1 MKKSYLKTMF
11 SNLKIN
17 LIAGF
22 LLISSASFGA
32 FSGTYTIDAK
42 SAASSTNY
50 QSFVSIFGDMYNGT
64 RTDGGTSNGSGLSGP
79 VTINVVSA
87 SGPYTEQVT
96 IFQITGISATN
107 TIKVNGNGN
116 TIQFS
121 ATSTTASH
129 TILLDGADYV
139 TIDNLVVLAT
149 SASIGRNIHLMNDA
163 RNNTVNACTLQMPNM
178 TGTSAS
184 NAYFAITQGTSTLTT
199 YGVAGQENTLNKCI
213 MNSRVNGG
221 PNAGIAIMDESSG
234 STVRKNY
241 ITNNV
246 LNDFRTYGIF
256 TYYAFQQ
263 TITGNEIANNT
274 ASTYAST
281 IYGMYNYCYFKGG
294 DYTITDNYIHDLNF
308 NRTSFQYGIYHYA
321 YYGTGSG
328 SIIIDR
334 NRVVLKGLIYPAYG
348 MYVYGYYAGITG
360 GFSISNNFI
369 DMDQPSGTASS
380 LYGIYNFGPYYQTA
394 FKTANVDYNYVR
406 VKTAY
411 YAYGIFSYLYYN
423 SQFTRRASIS
433 NNIVDMQT
441 NNSIYGAI
449 WSYCYSNNQPVD
461 MSYNTIYTS
470 NYPTG
475 TATGTNYQMYCYY
488 VDGNI
493 KNNLLVSRSNGGTTY
508 GIFDYYST
516 GAFANND
523 IYDAG
528 RGTTFIFGARN
539 GAPTSDLAA
548 YKTSFGDA
556 NGMSIDPRFTDVA
569 NGNYKPSSFSFV
581 NKGTPVSG
589 FTKDF
594 AGVTRNTTT
603 PDVGALEFFVDVAVS
618 KLYFTGV
625 NVCGGYKESVKL
637 TMKNNTSD
645 TIKNVPVRFTVTGK
659 APVKGNIPKIN
670 PNDTVQ
676 YTFPIMAEFNGSGVN
691 KLDVELDGSDDNT
704 TNNILSKTLNITPSP
719 AGFTLIEGSTF
730 PGYFRPGNS
739 GGILT
744 NPDATVPGKQ
754 VVYEIAPNTST
765 GYTNFNYGSRWTIS
779 STSFKTVKGVTISG
793 ATYTPPS
800 GGNNAT
806 VSFDPSSSI
815 IDSTI
820 YLNLLVKNLITG
832 CDSSFGRHIY
842 VPFIPIPSFTAA
854 DVCEGSV
861 ATFNNK
867 TVLSKGVVNYK
878 WKFNDKGTPE
888 DSSSLI
894 DPIFNFST
902 FGIYNVVMTAW
913 NFQFPKFVTSQSKN
927 ITVTPVPV
935 IDFKVLNACEKVPVR
950 INNLT
955 KLPIPGTITYDWD
968 FGDPTTT
975 ADKSSLQNPQWTY
988 ANPGGYKITVRATA
1002 NGCTGSLTKNSN
1014 QFATPVAKYTVPAK
1028 ICDKSE
1034 VQFTNSSTIKMGNM
1048 GYTWDFSDGGV
1059 SNFANPVHEFA
1070 NANTKTVKLKT
1081 VSEFGCTDSISKT
1094 LVLSESPNA
1103 NFTWG
1108 AACNLSNTTFNFTG
1122 TQPSG
1127 TVTTVFNWDFA
1138 GEGTTTV
1145 QNPTKLFS
1153 IVGKKMVTLNM
1164 VSNNGC
1170 SDAVTKEVNVKLQS
1184 KADFISTDVCEDDD
1198 AVFTNKSVVSAGNL
1212 NYSWKFGDA
1221 GTSTSQSPRHR
1232 YNISGVAKTYNVT
1245 LVAVVP
1251 GGCSDSITKAVS
1263 VNANPKGTFTYTV
1276 GGRLV
1281 NFKADQAGATLYQ
1294 WRFGDGGSSTQANPQ
1309 YHYLEYPSGNY
1320 QACLAVVNA
1329 AGCFSE
1335 TCQMISISGSVNQ
1348 LTKLTGVKV
1357 YPNPNKGSFTV
1368 TVEDPKSDISI
1379 AIYNLLGNVVKTI
1392 ETSSLKTVYP
1402 IDLNIASGVYM
1413 VKVTNGGLTSTQ
1425 KVTINK

>member
-1 MKKSYLKTMF
+1 MF

-50 QSFVSIFGDMYNGT
+50 QSFTSIFGDMFNGT
-64 RTDGGTSNGSGLSGP
+64 RTDGGTSNGSGISGA
-79 VTINVVSA
+79 VTINVVSG

-96 IFQITGISATN
+96 IKQISGISATN
-107 TIKVNGNGN
+107 TIVVNGNGN

-121 ATSTTASH
+121 ATSSSTSH
-129 TILLDGADYV
+129 TILFDGADYV
-139 TIDNLVVLAT
+139 TIDNLKILANSST
-149 SASIGRNIHLMNDA
+149 DGRCVHLMNDA
-163 RNNTVNACTLQMPNM
+163 RNNTINACTLQMPNM
-178 TGTSAS
+178 TGTSAN
-184 NAYFAITQGTSTLTT
+184 NAYIAITQGTSSLTT
-199 YGVAGQENTLNKCI
+199 YGVAGQDNTINKCI

-221 PNAGIAIMDESSG
+221 PNSGIAIIDESSG

-241 ITNNV
+241 ITNNII
-246 LNDFRTYGIF
+246 NDFRTYGMF

-274 ASTYAST
+274 ASTYTST
-281 IYGMYNYCYFKGG
+281 TYGMYNYCYNKGG
-294 DYTITDNYIHDLNF
+294 DYTITDNYIHDLNY
-308 NRTSFQYGIYHYA
+308 NRAAYQYGIYHYS

-328 SIIIDR
+328 NMIIDR
-334 NRVVLKGLIYPAYG
+334 NRIVLKGLIYPAYG
-348 MYVYGYYAGITG
+348 MYIYGYYAQISG
-360 GFSISNNFI
+360 GFSVSNNHI

-380 LYGIYNFGPYYQTA
+380 LIGIYNFGCYYQTA

-411 YAYGIFSYLYYN
+411 YAYGIYGYLYYN

-433 NNIVDMQT
+433 NNIVDVCKLITQFMVLCGHIAMVIINLLTCLTILFTHQ
-441 NNSIYGAI
+441 AI
-449 WSYCYSNNQPVD
+449 QQERRQVPS
-461 MSYNTIYTS
+461 
-470 NYPTG
+470 
-475 TATGTNYQMYCYY
+475 YQMYCYY

-516 GAFANND
+516 GSFGNNN
-523 IYDAG
+523 IHDAG
-528 RGTTFIFGARN
+528 RGTTHIFGARN

-556 NGMSIDPRFTDVA
+556 NGMSLDPRLTDVP

-603 PDVGALEFFVDVAVS
+603 PDVGALEFFVDVAVT

-637 TMKNNTSD
+637 TMKNNTAD
-645 TIKNVPVRFTVTGK
+645 TVKNVPVRFTVTGK

-779 STSFKTVKGVTISG
+779 STSFKTVKGTTISG

-806 VSFDPSSSI
+806 ITFDPSSSI

-820 YLNLLVKNLITG
+820 YLNLAVKNLVTG

-842 VPFIPIPSFTAA
+842 IPFIPIPSFTAA

-861 ATFNNK
+861 ASFNNK
-867 TVLSKGVVNYK
+867 TVLSKGIVNYK

-894 DPIFNFST
+894 DPVFNFST
-902 FGIYNVVMTAW
+902 YGIYNVVMTAW
-913 NFQFPKFVTSQSKN
+913 NVAFPKFVTTQSKN
-927 ITVTPVPV
+927 ITVTPVPA
-935 IDFKVLNACEKVPVR
+935 IDFKVLNACEKVPVK
-950 INNLT
+950 ISNLT

-975 ADKSSLQNPQWTY
+975 ADKSTLQNPQWTY

-1014 QFATPVAKYTVPAK
+1014 QFATPVAKFTAPSK
-1028 ICDKSE
+1028 ICDKTE
-1034 VQFTNSSTIKMGNM
+1034 VQFTNGSTIKMGNM

-1070 NANTKTVKLKT
+1070 
-1081 VSEFGCTDSISKT
+1081 
-1094 LVLSESPNA
+1094 
-1103 NFTWG
+1103 
-1108 AACNLSNTTFNFTG
+1108 
-1122 TQPSG
+1122 
-1127 TVTTVFNWDFA
+1127 
-1138 GEGTTTV
+1138 
-1145 QNPTKLFS
+1145 
-1153 IVGKKMVTLNM
+1153 
-1164 VSNNGC
+1164 
-1170 SDAVTKEVNVKLQS
+1170 DAT
-1184 KADFISTDVCEDDD
+1184 
-1198 AVFTNKSVVSAGNL
+1198 
-1212 NYSWKFGDA
+1212 
-1221 GTSTSQSPRHR
+1221 
-1232 YNISGVAKTYNVT
+1232 
-1245 LVAVVP
+1245 
-1251 GGCSDSITKAVS
+1251 TKA
-1263 VNANPKGTFTYTV
+1263 
-1276 GGRLV
+1276 
-1281 NFKADQAGATLYQ
+1281 
-1294 WRFGDGGSSTQANPQ
+1294 
-1309 YHYLEYPSGNY
+1309 
-1320 QACLAVVNA
+1320 
-1329 AGCFSE
+1329 
-1335 TCQMISISGSVNQ
+1335 
-1348 LTKLTGVKV
+1348 
-1357 YPNPNKGSFTV
+1357 
-1368 TVEDPKSDISI
+1368 
-1379 AIYNLLGNVVKTI
+1379 
-1392 ETSSLKTVYP
+1392 
-1402 IDLNIASGVYM
+1402 LN
-1413 VKVTNGGLTSTQ
+1413 
-1425 KVTINK
+1425 